1 MANKGLSMRK
11 VREVLRLHYAAGL
24 STRAIARS
32 LKVSPATVGKYIR
45 RAEEQGLSW
54 PLPEPLD
61 DAALERRLFPAPVL
75 SATQRPL
82 PQWSEVHREL
92 RQPDVT
98 LALVWQEYKAAHP
111 GGLQYSWF
119 CDQYRAWA
127 SKLDVVMRQEH
138 RAGEKLFV
146 DYAGR
151 TVAVVDRHTGEL
163 RQAQVFVAVLGAS
176 NYTFAE
182 ATWTQTLPDWI
193 ASHVRAFEFLG
204 GCSEL
209 VIPDNLGSAVSRA
222 HRYEPD
228 TNPTYHDLARHYG
241 VAVLPARVRKPR
253 DKAKAE
259 VGVQIVQRW
268 ILAALRHRTFFS
280 LGELNAAIAQLLERL
295 NARAFRKLPGSRRS
309 LFEQLD
315 RPALRPLPT
324 ERYVFAQWK
333 KVRVNID
340 YHVEV
345 ERHYYSVP
353 HALVG
358 RQLDARITANTVEC
372 IYRGQ
377 RVASHVRSE
386 LKGRH
391 TTADEHMPEKHRRM
405 GRWTPERFTR
415 WAENIGPNTG
425 ALITTVLGSRRH
437 PQQAFRSCL
446 GILRLAKSYGDA
458 RLEAAA
464 RRALAIGANS
474 YRSIESILNHRLDE
488 HPPEPIE
495 PAAPIEHHN
504 IRGSDY
510 YS

>member
-176 NYTFAE
+176 NYTFAR
-182 ATWTQTLPDWI
+182 ATRCI
-193 ASHVRAFEFLG
+193 ACCATT
-204 GCSEL
+204 GCSP
-209 VIPDNLGSAVSRA
+209 VTGTGRS
-222 HRYEPD
+222 
-228 TNPTYHDLARHYG
+228 PT
-241 VAVLPARVRKPR
+241 
-253 DKAKAE
+253 
-259 VGVQIVQRW
+259 
-268 ILAALRHRTFFS
+268 
-280 LGELNAAIAQLLERL
+280 
-295 NARAFRKLPGSRRS
+295 
-309 LFEQLD
+309 
-315 RPALRPLPT
+315 
-324 ERYVFAQWK
+324 
-333 KVRVNID
+333 
-340 YHVEV
+340 
-345 ERHYYSVP
+345 
-353 HALVG
+353 
-358 RQLDARITANTVEC
+358 
-372 IYRGQ
+372 
-377 RVASHVRSE
+377 
-386 LKGRH
+386 
-391 TTADEHMPEKHRRM
+391 
-405 GRWTPERFTR
+405 
-415 WAENIGPNTG
+415 
-425 ALITTVLGSRRH
+425 
-437 PQQAFRSCL
+437 
-446 GILRLAKSYGDA
+446 
-458 RLEAAA
+458 A
-464 RRALAIGANS
+464 RRACGS
-474 YRSIESILNHRLDE
+474 SRPTCPERS
-488 HPPEPIE
+488 
-495 PAAPIEHHN
+495 APCSA
-504 IRGSDY
+504 RSA
-510 YS
+510 SAR

>member
-11 VREVLRLHYAAGL
+11 VREVLRLHYAGL

-32 LKVSPATVGKYIR
+32 LKVSPATVGKYIH

-82 PQWSEVHREL
+82 PRWSEVHREL

-163 RQAQVFVAVLGAS
+163 RQAQVFVAVLGARTTPTPRRRGRRPCRTGS
-176 NYTFAE
+176 RRTCAHS
-182 ATWTQTLPDWI
+182 I
-193 ASHVRAFEFLG
+193 FLG

-228 TNPTYHDLARHYG
+228 TNPYMVSSRIGRPCSSVTG
-241 VAVLPARVRKPR
+241 T
-253 DKAKAE
+253 
-259 VGVQIVQRW
+259 G
-268 ILAALRHRTFFS
+268 
-280 LGELNAAIAQLLERL
+280 LL
-295 NARAFRKLPGSRRS
+295 SYI
-309 LFEQLD
+309 
-315 RPALRPLPT
+315 RPVD
-324 ERYVFAQWK
+324 E
-333 KVRVNID
+333 
-340 YHVEV
+340 
-345 ERHYYSVP
+345 
-353 HALVG
+353 G
-358 RQLDARITANTVEC
+358 R
-372 IYRGQ
+372 
-377 RVASHVRSE
+377 
-386 LKGRH
+386 
-391 TTADEHMPEKHRRM
+391 
-405 GRWTPERFTR
+405 
-415 WAENIGPNTG
+415 GPSG
-425 ALITTVLGSRRH
+425 
-437 PQQAFRSCL
+437 
-446 GILRLAKSYGDA
+446 
-458 RLEAAA
+458 
-464 RRALAIGANS
+464 
-474 YRSIESILNHRLDE
+474 LDE
-488 HPPEPIE
+488 MRAYRPYRPIGVVVPP
-495 PAAPIEHHN
+495 
-504 IRGSDY
+504 SD
-510 YS
+510 

>member
-45 RAEEQGLSW
+45 RAEVQGLSW

-82 PQWSEVHREL
+82 PEWSEVHREL
-92 RQPDVT
+92 RQKDVT
-98 LALVWQEYKAAHP
+98 LALLWQEYKAAHP

-193 ASHVRAFEFLG
+193 ASHVRAFEFLD

-209 VIPDNLGSAVSRA
+209 VIPDDV
-222 HRYEPD
+222 
-228 TNPTYHDLARHYG
+228 
-241 VAVLPARVRKPR
+241 PR
-253 DKAKAE
+253 NIIRN
-259 VGVQIVQRW
+259 G
-268 ILAALRHRTFFS
+268 
-280 LGELNAAIAQLLERL
+280 
-295 NARAFRKLPGSRRS
+295 PGWRS
-309 LFEQLD
+309 
-315 RPALRPLPT
+315 
-324 ERYVFAQWK
+324 
-333 KVRVNID
+333 
-340 YHVEV
+340 
-345 ERHYYSVP
+345 
-353 HALVG
+353 
-358 RQLDARITANTVEC
+358 
-372 IYRGQ
+372 
-377 RVASHVRSE
+377 
-386 LKGRH
+386 
-391 TTADEHMPEKHRRM
+391 
-405 GRWTPERFTR
+405 
-415 WAENIGPNTG
+415 TG
-425 ALITTVLGSRRH
+425 
-437 PQQAFRSCL
+437 
-446 GILRLAKSYGDA
+446 
-458 RLEAAA
+458 
-464 RRALAIGANS
+464 
-474 YRSIESILNHRLDE
+474 
-488 HPPEPIE
+488 
-495 PAAPIEHHN
+495 
-504 IRGSDY
+504 
-510 YS
+510 

>member
-82 PQWSEVHREL
+82 PQWSEVHCEL

-111 GGLQYSWF
+111 GGLRYSWF

-228 TNPTYHDLARHYG
+228 TNPTYHDLARHARTDHIRHPIAEEPLHIDG
-241 VAVLPARVRKPR
+241 LVAQQSVDLLDSVLA
-253 DKAKAE
+253 
-259 VGVQIVQRW
+259 Q
-268 ILAALRHRTFFS
+268 LAHR
-280 LGELNAAIAQLLERL
+280 LGETLTNRMNRQRGAGEHPQRRIGQRQHPLRVQVALIQLRDEFADVVSSAARPRGSSPVSEL
-295 NARAFRKLPGSRRS
+295 ARRRYR
-309 LFEQLD
+309 D
-315 RPALRPLPT
+315 P
-324 ERYVFAQWK
+324 
-333 KVRVNID
+333 N
-340 YHVEV
+340 
-345 ERHYYSVP
+345 
-353 HALVG
+353 
-358 RQLDARITANTVEC
+358 TAN
-372 IYRGQ
+372 
-377 RVASHVRSE
+377 
-386 LKGRH
+386 
-391 TTADEHMPEKHRRM
+391 
-405 GRWTPERFTR
+405 
-415 WAENIGPNTG
+415 
-425 ALITTVLGSRRH
+425 
-437 PQQAFRSCL
+437 
-446 GILRLAKSYGDA
+446 
-458 RLEAAA
+458 
-464 RRALAIGANS
+464 
-474 YRSIESILNHRLDE
+474 
-488 HPPEPIE
+488 
-495 PAAPIEHHN
+495 
-504 IRGSDY
+504 
-510 YS
+510 